1 MEQQNNTIEIL
12 LSPESA
18 TQTLENNIEQQNNT
32 IEILLS
38 PESATQTLENNN
50 NYLKLNNNDLNIIIS
65 SAEDIILNSNLTE
78 SFSVLSS
85 VKNTE
90 NNTFSKI
97 NTVNTFQ
104 DLNNTTL
111 DSVDKLI
118 INSTDSISKLE

>member
-1 MEQQNNTIEIL
+1 M
-12 LSPESA
+12 
-18 TQTLENNIEQQNNT
+18 
-32 IEILLS
+32 
-38 PESATQTLENNN
+38 
-50 NYLKLNNNDLNIIIS
+50 NIIIS